1 MSHCNEDLLVKL
13 FGQKGV
19 MSETSGQNTTFT
31 VTFYVIFF
39 CFVVFIFCLHLVE
52 RLQGY
57 REEGRDS
64 GTGDERNCKA

>member
-19 MSETSGQNTTFT
+19 MSETSGQNTAFT

-39 CFVVFIFCLHLVE
+39 CFVVFIFCLLLVE

-57 REEGRDS
+57 RAEGRDS